1 MRILEVCVDLDGGG
15 IDRYLLNYCGRIK
28 DIQFDF
34 AIVDKKT
41 VGILEPE
48 IEALGSR
55 IFRVPRQR
63 AGIRANYNALKKILT
78 ENHYDA
84 VHVHLGYR
92 GALALLC
99 AKNCGVKTRIVHAH
113 IAYETEGFKQ
123 KCIRKAS
130 TVITKMLATHLAAC
144 GVDAGKWV
152 WGEKT
157 FASGKVTVHNNA
169 IDAERFRFK
178 QDVRQAKR
186 EELGLAESTLAVGHV
201 GRISLQKNQHRL
213 VDIFAEINKRK
224 PDSKLLIVGRGTPED
239 EQKLKEKVQTLGLE
253 EKVVFLG
260 VRSDVH
266 ALLNAF
272 DVFPFPSLFE
282 GLPFT
287 LIETQ
292 CNGLPAV
299 SADTVTP
306 LVNLGQ
312 CVRFLSLDETDE
324 KWATVSLEEASRRPV
339 ENAHEDVI
347 RGGYDIETEAKKL
360 VQYYENCV
368 QFVKV

>member
-1 MRILEVCVDLDGGG
+1 MKILEVCVDLDGGG
-15 IDRYLLNYCGRIK
+15 IDRYLLNYCSRIK
-28 DIQFDF
+28 EIQFDF
-34 AIVDKKT
+34 AIVDNNKI
-41 VGILEPE
+41 GILEPE

-78 ENHYDA
+78 ENTYDA

-113 IAYETEGFKQ
+113 IAYEQESFKQ
-123 KCIRKAS
+123 KCLRKAS
-130 TVITKMLATHLAAC
+130 TVLTKLLATHLAAC

-152 WGEKT
+152 WGEKP
-157 FASGKVTVHNNA
+157 FAKGKVKVHNNA
-169 IDAERFRFK
+169 IDTNRFRFRE
-178 QDVRQAKR
+178 DVRQLKR
-186 EELGLAESTLAVGHV
+186 RELGLGENTLAVGHV
-201 GRISLQKNQHRL
+201 GRISLQKNQPRL
-213 VDIFAEINKRK
+213 VDIFAEIHMKN
-224 PDSKLLIVGRGTPED
+224 PDSKLFVVGRGDTEK
-239 EQKLKEKVQTLGLE
+239 ELQEKVQALGLQDD
-253 EKVVFLG
+253 VIFLG

-266 ALLNAF
+266 ELLNAF
-272 DVFPFPSLFE
+272 DVFVFPSLFE

-306 LVNLGQ
+306 QVKVGQ
-312 CVRFLSLDETDE
+312 CVRFLSLEDSDDC
-324 KWATVSLEEASRRPV
+324 WAECSMEEAARRPV
-339 ENAHEDVI
+339 AEAHVDVI
-347 RGGYDIETEAKKL
+347 NAGYDIDTEARAL
-360 VQYYENCV
+360 VQYYKNCV
-368 QFVKV
+368 KETH